1 MTTDEV
7 WVFGVA
13 GGSCSLNA
21 SVSAEVFVCGCVC
34 VCVCVCPTY
43 RSKDLLQ
50 GC

>member
-13 GGSCSLNA
+13 GGSCSLNV
-21 SVSAEVFVCGCVC
+21 SVSEEVC
-34 VCVCVCPTY
+34 VCVCVSPTY